1 MNEPTRSWLVR
12 LTYRAPDRN
21 SNDGRLVENTKQL
34 TCDSHAGAH
43 GTARRWLGADLPT
56 GAIDPV
62 IEIEHRINGALKR
75 VEPWPPSPPAQP
87 ASSIAAARLA
97 LVR

>member
-12 LTYRAPDRN
+12 MTYRAPDPN
-21 SNDGRLVENTKQL
+21 TTDGRLVEHVKQL

-43 GTARRWLGADLPT
+43 GAARRWT
-56 GAIDPV
+56 GAELPAGAVDSI
-62 IEIEHRINGALKR
+62 IEIEHRTNGALKR
-75 VEPWPPSPPAQP
+75 VEPWPPSPPAEP